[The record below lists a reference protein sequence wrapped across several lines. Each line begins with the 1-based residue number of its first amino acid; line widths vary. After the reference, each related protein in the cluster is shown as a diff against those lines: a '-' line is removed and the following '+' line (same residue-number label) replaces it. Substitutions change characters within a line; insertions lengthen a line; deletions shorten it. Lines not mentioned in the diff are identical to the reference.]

1 MSKEKH
7 KDQEHLNA
15 NDELETESTMKDDEK
30 EQTDIKDE
38 EGDIENLSNSEH
50 LLELKI
56 KELQDQYLRTHADF
70 ENVKKRLEK
79 EKAQALEYANQ
90 NLLRDILPV
99 ADTLDKALE
108 SANSLENGEKVAE
121 GLNLTISNLLKILN
135 KYGVELIDASNGFD
149 PNLHDAIM
157 QVKNQEKED
166 GQIEQ
171 VLQKGY
177 KYKER
182 VLRPAMVSIVK
193 N

>member
-1 MSKEKH
+1 MSEQQNTNQEKS
-7 KDQEHLNA
+7 DN
-15 NDELETESTMKDDEK
+15 NDKLDEENNIEENDNK
-30 EQTDIKDE
+30 EQEDSKDFE
-38 EGDIENLSNSEH
+38 EFSNSEH

-56 KELQDQYLRTHADF
+56 KDLQDQYLRTHADF
-70 ENVKKRLEK
+70 ENAKKRLEK
-79 EKAQALEYANQ
+79 EKSQALEYANQ
-90 NLLRDILPV
+90 NLLKDILPI

-108 SANSLENGEKVAE
+108 SANALENGEKVAE
-121 GLNLTISNLLKILN
+121 GLSLTLNNFHKILG
-135 KYGVELIDASNGFD
+135 KYGVELISTDEGFD

>member
-1 MSKEKH
+1 MSSKEAQGSNEQG
-7 KDQEHLNA
+7 DNLDFEEGVCSSEA
-15 NDELETESTMKDDEK
+15 LETQEQNEPVNEAKDTEA
-30 EQTDIKDE
+30 
-38 EGDIENLSNSEH
+38 
-50 LLELKI
+50 LELKI

-90 NLLRDILPV
+90 NILKDILPV
-99 ADTLDKALE
+99 ADTLEKALQ
-108 SANSLENGEKVAE
+108 SAKTLENGEKIAE
-121 GLNLTISNLLKILN
+121 GIELTLSNFHKILG
-135 KYGVELIDASNGFD
+135 KYGVELIGLDSGFD

-157 QVKNQEKED
+157 QVKNPEKED

-171 VLQKGY
+171 VLQQGY

-182 VLRPAMVSIVK
+182 VLRPAMVSLVK